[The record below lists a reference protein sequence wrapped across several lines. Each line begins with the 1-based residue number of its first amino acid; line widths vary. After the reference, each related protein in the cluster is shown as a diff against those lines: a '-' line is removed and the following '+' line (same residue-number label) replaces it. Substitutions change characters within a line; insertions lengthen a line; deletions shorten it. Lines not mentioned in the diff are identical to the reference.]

1 MRCWRET
8 LIITYLDGRGN
19 VSVKGHLSIYNQY
32 ITLFILTRG
41 CSLCFETSVSTFP
54 CPEKQKCGV
63 NPWICGAI
71 WMGPQ
76 LD

>member
-8 LIITYLDGRGN
+8 LVITYLDGRGN
-19 VSVKGHLSIYNQY
+19 VSAKGHLS
-32 ITLFILTRG
+32 FILTRG
-41 CSLCFETSVSTFP
+41 CSLCFETSVSKFP
-54 CPEKQKCGV
+54 RPEKKKQKCGV
-63 NPWICGAI
+63 NPRICGAK